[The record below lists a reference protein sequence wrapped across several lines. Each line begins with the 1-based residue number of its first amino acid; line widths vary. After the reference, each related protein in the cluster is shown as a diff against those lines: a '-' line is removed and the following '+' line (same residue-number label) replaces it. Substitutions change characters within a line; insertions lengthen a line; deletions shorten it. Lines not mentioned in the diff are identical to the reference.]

1 MKNNITMLTVTMA
14 FGEARETVHPVLLR
28 DGADTILVD
37 CGFVGSLPLIEAELE
52 KHHVQAADVTGIVL
66 THQDHDHMGAA
77 AAFKEKYP
85 AVKIYASEQ
94 EEPYISGKRKSLRLA
109 QAEELQKH
117 LPPDQQEFGRAF
129 CAMLKAVEPAEIDT
143 LLHDGEELGWCG
155 GCRVVATPGHTP
167 GHIALYLEQHKIAI
181 AGDAIALE
189 NGRLV
194 LANPQFALDIEGA
207 NVSMAQLLNL
217 GADTILCY
225 HGGELRC

>member
-94 EEPYISGKRKSLRLA
+94 EEPYISGKRMSLRLA

-117 LPPDQQEFGRAF
+117 LPPDQQEFG
-129 CAMLKAVEPAEIDT
+129 
-143 LLHDGEELGWCG
+143 W
-155 GCRVVATPGHTP
+155 
-167 GHIALYLEQHKIAI
+167 
-181 AGDAIALE
+181 
-189 NGRLV
+189 
-194 LANPQFALDIEGA
+194 
-207 NVSMAQLLNL
+207 
-217 GADTILCY
+217 
-225 HGGELRC
+225 